1 MSVLQFLSS
10 LGAGASCAQL
20 AGAGVCGTSHR
31 AGLAGGF
38 RFQLVK
44 PALRLD
50 RTEHFKASCLC
61 QRPVLLLGLT
71 SSRLEVEASA
81 SAIRKAAAN

>member
-50 RTEHFKASCLC
+50 RTEHLKACLC
-61 QRPVLLLGLT
+61 QCPVLLLGLT

>member
-1 MSVLQFLSS
+1 MRSLQEH
-10 LGAGASCAQL
+10 
-20 AGAGVCGTSHR
+20 GTSHR

-38 RFQLVK
+38 RFRLVK

-50 RTEHFKASCLC
+50 RRTEHLKASCLC
-61 QRPVLLLGLT
+61 QRAVRLLGLT